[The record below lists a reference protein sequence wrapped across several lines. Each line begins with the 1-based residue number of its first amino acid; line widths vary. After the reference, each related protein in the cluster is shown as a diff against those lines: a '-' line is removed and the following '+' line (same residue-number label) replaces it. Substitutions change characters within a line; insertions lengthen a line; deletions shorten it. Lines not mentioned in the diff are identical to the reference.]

1 MQVGN
6 ESKAS
11 IPVSQPVAKIIK
23 AHCPDCGGMRNAY
36 VRGEHVTEGSD
47 DDGVTSWSDTGRILE
62 CCGCSRIF
70 FRRDFWFSEW
80 DTEGEHPVTGEPR
93 IERGV
98 ETTYW
103 PAPAT
108 RKPPKWVSN
117 IEEADRQLG
126 KLLSEMYTALN
137 NDLRVLAAIGAR
149 TVFDR
154 SSELLGVDPELK
166 FAQKLQRLFDQGN
179 VRQDEHDTLRVL
191 VDAGSA
197 AAHRGWRPKP
207 EELNTMMDVVET
219 FLHRSFILGDAIKKL
234 KAGIPPRP
242 KSSPS

>member
-1 MQVGN
+1 MDNETKGN
-6 ESKAS
+6 APLDEITPKV
-11 IPVSQPVAKIIK
+11 IE
-23 AHCPDCGGMRNAY
+23 AHCPDCGGMRKAY
-36 VRGEHVTEGSD
+36 VRGEHVAEGSD

-70 FRRDFWFSEW
+70 FRRDFWFSER

-93 IERGV
+93 TERGV

-103 PAPAT
+103 PAPAA
-108 RKPPKWVSN
+108 RKPPKWVN
-117 IEEADRQLG
+117 NLEAVDWELFR
-126 KLLSEMYTALN
+126 LLSEMYTALN

-154 SSELLGVDPELK
+154 SSELLGVPPKFTFAVKLRELCC
-166 FAQKLQRLFDQGN
+166 QGK
-179 VRQDEHDTLRVL
+179 VSKDEHDTLGVL

-197 AAHRGWRPKP
+197 AGHRGWRPKP

-219 FLHRSFILGDAIKKL
+219 FLHRSFVLGDGIKKL
-234 KAGIPPRP
+234 KASIPPRP
-242 KSSPS
+242 

>member
-1 MQVGN
+1 M
-6 ESKAS
+6 
-11 IPVSQPVAKIIK
+11 
-23 AHCPDCGGMRNAY
+23 
-36 VRGEHVTEGSD
+36 
-47 DDGVTSWSDTGRILE
+47 ILE

-98 ETTYW
+98 DTTYW

-108 RKPPKWVSN
+108 RRPPTWVGN
-117 IEEADRQLG
+117 IEEADRNLG

-154 SSELLGVDPELK
+154 SSELFGVPPK
-166 FAQKLQRLFDQGN
+166 VTFADKLQELCCQGR
-179 VRQDEHDTLRVL
+179 VSKDEHETLRVL

-207 EELNTMMDVVET
+207 EELNTMMDVVEA
-219 FLHRSFILGDAIKKL
+219 FLHRSFILDDGIKKL
-234 KAGIPPRP
+234 KAAIPPRP
-242 KSSPS
+242 

>member
-1 MQVGN
+1 MDN
-6 ESKAS
+6 ETKSNAPAS
-11 IPVSQPVAKIIK
+11 EFTPKVIK

-36 VRGEHVTEGSD
+36 VRGEHVAEGSD

-80 DTEGEHPVTGEPR
+80 ETVGEHPVTGEPR
-93 IERGV
+93 LEGGV

-108 RKPPKWVSN
+108 RKPPKWVGN
-117 IEEADRQLG
+117 IEEADRNLG

-137 NDLRVLAAIGAR
+137 DDLRVLAAIGAR

-154 SSELLGVDPELK
+154 SSELLGVAPKLRFAEKLDEL
-166 FAQKLQRLFDQGN
+166 FNQGK
-179 VRQDEHDTLRVL
+179 VSKDERDTLDVL

-219 FLHRSFILGDAIKKL
+219 FLHRSFILGEGIKKL
-234 KAGIPPRP
+234 KAAIPPKP
-242 KSSPS
+242 